1 MQCNSLSQTLKKE
14 AIDRGLCSEWASKWS
29 DSLSQQELIDR
40 YVSGIDFVIQQGDWP
55 SNDFIKANFDR
66 DLLNANLIFVD
77 EYVDMDMA
85 PSGIYILNGECS
97 GRIRLAP
104 WAAATVY
111 LRHSSK
117 ITIVADD
124 FAKVF
129 VRLYDEADVDVD
141 SDGSA
146 VVKVYDRRK

>member
-1 MQCNSLSQTLKKE
+1 MGNLSEILKREAVERNLCAQWTAEWADNSDQQTLIDKYKK
-14 AIDRGLCSEWASKWS
+14 
-29 DSLSQQELIDR
+29 
-40 YVSGIDFVIQQGDWP
+40 GIDFCLDRDWP
-55 SNDFIKANFDR
+55 STEFIKVNFDR

-104 WAAATVY
+104 WVAATIYV
-111 LRHSSK
+111 RHNSK
-117 ITIVADD
+117 MNIVADD

-129 VRLYDEADVDVD
+129 VRLYDEADVEVD
-141 SDGSA
+141 SDESA
-146 VVKVYDRRK
+146 VVKVYDRR

>member
-1 MQCNSLSQTLKKE
+1 MENLSEILKREAVERNLCAQWTEAWADNSDQQTLIDKYKK
-14 AIDRGLCSEWASKWS
+14 
-29 DSLSQQELIDR
+29 
-40 YVSGIDFVIQQGDWP
+40 GIDFCLDRDWP
-55 SNDFIKANFDR
+55 SNDFIKSNFDR

-104 WAAATVY
+104 WAAATFY
-111 LRHSSK
+111 LRHNSK
-117 ITIVADD
+117 MNIVADD

-129 VRLYDEADVDVD
+129 VRIYDEADVEVE
-141 SDGSA
+141 SDESA
-146 VVKVYDRRK
+146 VVKIYDRRE